1 MKYRGGW
8 NVNLFIKRRWMMRFD
23 TYYGIILFDKVYPK
37 LGAILENDCELILM
51 KIKM

>member
-1 MKYRGGW
+1 
-8 NVNLFIKRRWMMRFD
+8 MMRFD
-23 TYYGIILFDKVYPK
+23 TYYGIILFDKVYQK

>member
-1 MKYRGGW
+1 MNDEIW
-8 NVNLFIKRRWMMRFD
+8 
-23 TYYGIILFDKVYPK
+23 YGIILFDKVYPK

>member
-1 MKYRGGW
+1 
-8 NVNLFIKRRWMMRFD
+8 MMRFD

-37 LGAILENDCELILM
+37 LAILENDCELILM